1 MDPLPLVVLRVGGS
15 AAGFALFVYI
25 LYRGVLFA
33 KKPGRAAVGAELMG
47 NALMFL
53 TWVAVRPTQGVRLRP
68 SCGRSSA
75 TKMATAIRTRTLNL
89 SAAHLEMVPEK
100 RLADR

>member
-1 MDPLPLVVLRVGGS
+1 MDPLLPAMLKVVGS

-53 TWVAVRPTQGVRLRP
+53 TWG
-68 SCGRSSA
+68 C
-75 TKMATAIRTRTLNL
+75 
-89 SAAHLEMVPEK
+89 SAADPGREVAAELRKLK
-100 RLADR
+100 RNQDGNGDPDSDSQP